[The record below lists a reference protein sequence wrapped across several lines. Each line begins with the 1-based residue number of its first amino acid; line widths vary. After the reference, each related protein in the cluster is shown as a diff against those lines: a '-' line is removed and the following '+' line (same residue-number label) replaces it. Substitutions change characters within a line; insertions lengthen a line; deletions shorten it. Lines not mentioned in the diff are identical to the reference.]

1 MKNKINF
8 RKCLTTSIFV
18 SILLFICFIALNIYE
33 YHEYSYNFNKK
44 IASIINIIEEKYPEV
59 TEDELLEI
67 IKSNKLSDKILN
79 RYGIDIYKKSILK
92 VNENTYHRF
101 LKVNIVFIIGS
112 FAIIIIIFFLY
123 NLKKE
128 HDIKEIT
135 KIIEAINN
143 KNYDLR
149 INTLTEDELSIL
161 KNDIYKTT
169 IMLKE
174 AADNSNV
181 ERINLKK
188 SLEDISHQLKTPLTS
203 VLILLDNLI
212 DNPEMDNE
220 TRDEFIRDIKKE
232 INAINFLVQSILKLS
247 KFESNTITLI
257 NKEVL
262 LDDLVKDSI
271 DAVSIISDLKNVK
284 INLTGK
290 TKGLIKVDNTWQKEA
305 ISNIIKNAIE
315 HSKEE
320 SDVDITLEENNVYVS
335 VKITN
340 YGEVIDSND
349 LKHIFERFYKCS
361 NSNAD
366 SIGIG
371 LPLAKTIIENNNGT
385 IIVNSK
391 DNKTTFEIKYFKI

>member
-18 SILLFICFIALNIYE
+18 SILLFICFIVLNIYE

-44 IASIINIIEEKYPEV
+44 ISSIINVIEEKYPDV

-67 IKSNKLSDKILN
+67 IRSNKSSDKILN
-79 RYGIDIYKKSILK
+79 RYGIDIYEKSLLK

-112 FAIIIIIFFLY
+112 FTIIIIIFFLY

-143 KNYDLR
+143 KNYDLK

-181 ERINLKK
+181 EKINLKK

-271 DAVSIISDLKNVK
+271 NAVSIISDLKNVK

-320 SDVDITLEENNVYVS
+320 SNVDITLEENNVYVS

-361 NSNAD
+361 NSNVD